1 VVACNCGLAELAWPS
16 AVVAPEAGRCGDEI
30 ERDGAIFHFCL
41 QSSRLQDTLPLILND
56 FFIDIHIKTL
66 NT

>member
-41 QSSRLQDTLPLILND
+41 HA
-56 FFIDIHIKTL
+56 FKIHYL
-66 NT
+66 